1 MSLDRQRRVPL
12 RAFEIAML
20 IAGLAWVSPAI
31 LALLNSVKTN
41 AEIVRSPLALPEGSG
56 AGWVEWLLLCLVARP
71 GWWQWSQQQ

>member
-31 LALLNSVKTN
+31 LALVNSVKTN
-41 AEIVRSPLALPEGSG
+41 AEIIRSPLARPRLATSG
-56 AGWVEWLLLCLVARP
+56 PSTQIDALMVLTR
-71 GWWQWSQQQ
+71 S